1 MKIFLSYPSAHKDTA
16 ASICYELQ
24 AEGHDVFF
32 DREDLPAGQSY
43 NAKIRKAIEASD
55 LVIFLITPDA
65 VAPGRYTLTELKL
78 TRLKWPNP
86 DGHLL
91 PVMLEPTPFDDLPP
105 YLGAVTVLTPEGN
118 VAAEILMEI
127 ARFESVPVSTPEAA
141 APDRYLLEAY
151 RYQPVEIRFGAGV
164 TGTYP
169 LAVTESPTGR
179 LASAPCAVDP
189 RALENALW
197 SSSAPVDG
205 ALRRDHR
212 GPGDAP
218 ENLLPSAQDAKQVG
232 QELYA
237 LLFNSHIRSCLDS
250 SLRSVDAQ
258 RREGLR
264 FLINTTEAPD
274 LARLPWEFLYSP
286 EQDDFLFSNQMTP
299 LIRWLDVDQP
309 PPTLAV
315 EPPLRLLMAV
325 AAPHNRPDL
334 SVGDEIAHLD
344 DALGDLI
351 TEGRV
356 NVVRLDH
363 ATLEGLDDALLR
375 EKPHVLH
382 FIGHGDFTA
391 NEGVVVLE
399 SQTTPGEADP
409 ITGRKLGVLL
419 RNHLASLRFV
429 FLNSCLGAAASRHD
443 PFGGV
448 AQSLIRR
455 GIPAVIAMQFP
466 IPDRAAV
473 TLARHF
479 YRYLAAGLPVDT
491 ALTSARAFLFARGH
505 EVEWGAPTLHMRT
518 PDGRLFEV
526 GEQGAA
532 GDDASPPAPAAPPRV
547 DHRPTERPE
556 AAPVAKGPSRSG
568 LWKWVVLALVAGI
581 AALAAFWWS
590 TPQEA
595 VVPPSSVKRPDF
607 TEPAKVD
614 PLTSPSLSTKSAA
627 VRYREALEALRADN
641 INAALAL
648 IEQAQAAD
656 PQGAVLAMEPELRA
670 GLVDG
675 FADAA
680 RRQFPFGD
688 LEQSRRIAGAHQALA
703 LDASQARALLEVID
717 KLTVYRQVLPVRG
730 GGDTDAALTRLEA
743 ARQADP
749 AGALLSDFPALRD
762 RLFDAF
768 LAAVDQEM
776 PFDSLARLI
785 DALIWLD
792 PDRAAQVE
800 ALAESWGMEDIEP
813 AAGPPPA
820 AGGDPAYHQVLRG
833 DTLWDIAAS
842 HYGDPTRWPQIYGAN
857 RDLIRDP
864 DLIYPGQQFAI
875 PASAFPMP
883 FSGGYQVRK
892 GDSLWRIAAWIYGD
906 PTRWTQIYAANRDRI
921 RDPDLI
927 FPNQQFIIPQGD
939 AGAQP

>member
-1 MKIFLSYPSAHKDTA
+1 MLLGRATKADAVLMKIFLSYPSAHKDTA
-16 ASICYELQ
+16 ANICYELQ

-78 TRLKWPNP
+78 TRVKWPNP

-91 PVMLEPTPFDDLPP
+91 PVMLEPTPFGDLPP

-127 ARFESVPVSTPEAA
+127 ARFEAVSTSSPEA
-141 APDRYLLEAY
+141 PEPERHLLEDY
-151 RYQPVEIRFGAGV
+151 RYQPVEIRFGAGN

-197 SSSAPVDG
+197 SSSVPVAG
-205 ALRRDHR
+205 VLRRDRR
-212 GPGDAP
+212 GSGDAA

-237 LLFNSHIRSCLDS
+237 LLFNSHIRPCLDR
-250 SLRSVDAQ
+250 SLQSVNAQ

-309 PPTLAV
+309 PPTLAI

-325 AAPHNRPDL
+325 AAPQNRPDL
-334 SVGDEIAHLD
+334 RIGDEIAHLE
-344 DALGDLI
+344 DALGDLAA
-351 TEGRV
+351 EGRV

-382 FIGHGDFTA
+382 FIGHGDFAA

-399 SQTTPGEADP
+399 SQTSPGEADP
-409 ITGRKLGVLL
+409 ISGRRLGVLL
-419 RNHLASLRFV
+419 RNHIGYLRFV
-429 FLNSCLGAAASRHD
+429 FLNSCLGAATSRRD

-466 IPDRAAV
+466 IPDRVAAA
-473 TLARHF
+473 LARHF
-479 YRYLAAGLPVDT
+479 YRYLAAGLPVDA

-518 PDGRLFEV
+518 PDGRLFDVGGQAPPGEV
-526 GEQGAA
+526 T
-532 GDDASPPAPAAPPRV
+532 PAPAPTADMPSGRENWPDAAPETAPPAK
-547 DHRPTERPE
+547 T
-556 AAPVAKGPSRSG
+556 APRSRSG
-568 LWKWVVLALVAGI
+568 VWKWVLLALVAGL
-581 AALAAFWWS
+581 AALAAFVLLPSREAAPPQS
-590 TPQEA
+590 TQSDST
-595 VVPPSSVKRPDF
+595 VPVEPSKTMP
-607 TEPAKVD
+607 P
-614 PLTSPSLSTKSAA
+614 PAA
-627 VRYREALEALRADN
+627 VKPPAALPKPAPDPAPNINPEALYRGVLDKLERGEAG
-641 INAALAL
+641 AALA
-648 IEQAQAAD
+648 
-656 PQGAVLAMEPELRA
+656 
-670 GLVDG
+670 GLN
-675 FADAA
+675 
-680 RRQFPFGD
+680 
-688 LEQSRRIAGAHQALA
+688 
-703 LDASQARALLEVID
+703 
-717 KLTVYRQVLPVRG
+717 
-730 GGDTDAALTRLEA
+730 A

-749 AGALLSDFPALRD
+749 EGARLAEFPDLRD
-762 RLFDAF
+762 RIFDGFMA
-768 LAAVDQEM
+768 LGETPLPLEA
-776 PFDSLARLI
+776 LL

-792 PDRAAQVE
+792 PDRAAQVQG
-800 ALAESWGMEDIEP
+800 ASPSDLWGMEDLET
-813 AAGPPPA
+813 AAGLPPA
-820 AGGDPAYHQVLRG
+820 AGGTTAYHRVLPG
-833 DTLWDIAAS
+833 DTLWDIAGS
-842 HYGDPTRWPQIYGAN
+842 RYGDPTRWPEIYTEN
-857 RDLIRDP
+857 RDQIRDP
-864 DLIYPGQQFAI
+864 NLIYPGQQFAI
-875 PASAFPMP
+875 PVSAFPMP
-883 FSGGYQVRK
+883 FSGGYQVIK
-892 GDSLWRIAAWIYGD
+892 GDSLWRIAGRIYGD
-906 PTRWTQIYAANRDRI
+906 PTRWPQIYAANRDRI

-927 FPNQQFIIPQGD
+927 FPNQQFIIPQDD